1 MQKLKLAPPTMSKPK
16 DKKVKD
22 PTASVWNNDWVYV
35 PAGETDLGKRFRRMQ
50 REQRLE
56 QAKAMRRIK

>member
-1 MQKLKLAPPTMSKPK
+1 VSKPK

-22 PTASVWNNDWVYV
+22 PTASVWNNEWVYV
-35 PAGETDLGKRFRRMQ
+35 PAGETDLGKRFRRIW

-56 QAKAMRRIK
+56 QAKAIRMIK